1 MLSPSLPGGY
11 FVRATSIAGVLLIIL
26 GALGLGYREFSYTQ
40 ERTPLKV
47 GPLELTVSDRE
58 QVAIPP
64 WVAWAVI
71 GAGTLLLVVGKRR

>member
-1 MLSPSLPGGY
+1 M
-11 FVRATSIAGVLLIIL
+11 RATSIVGVLLITL

-58 QVAIPP
+58 QVSIPP
-64 WVAWAVI
+64 WLAWVVI
-71 GAGTLLLVVGKRR
+71 GSGTLLLVIGKRR